1 MNLNLTGDQFEQL
14 WELGHHPDLDMIV
27 DCHRVAKDDPA
38 SASLVELGNDF
49 LHDLL
54 FAHDIKCDSNVGQL
68 MHNFVTYEAAKY
80 ERGTCSR
87 VERLRDLV
95 MANPVLQG
103 KK

>member
-1 MNLNLTGDQFEQL
+1 MKITAEDLAVL
-14 WELGHHPDLDMIV
+14 WELGHHEHLDLIV
-27 DCHRVAKDDPA
+27 DCHKVAKDDPA
-38 SASLVELGNDF
+38 AASLIEFGDDF

-54 FAHDIKCDSNVGQL
+54 FAHDIECDSNVGQL
-68 MHNFVTYEAAKY
+68 MHSFVTSEAEKY
-80 ERGTCSR
+80 ERGTCAR

>member
-1 MNLNLTGDQFEQL
+1 MKISAEELEVL
-14 WELGHHPDLDMIV
+14 WTLGHHHELEMIV

-38 SASLVELGNDF
+38 AESLKEIGDDF
-49 LHDLL
+49 LRDLL
-54 FAHDIKCDSNVGQL
+54 FAHDIEPDSNVGQL
-68 MHNFVTYEAAKY
+68 MSNFVTHEAGKY
-80 ERGTCSR
+80 VRGTCSR

>member
-1 MNLNLTGDQFEQL
+1 MKITAEDLSVL
-14 WELGHHPDLDMIV
+14 WELGHHQELDLIV
-27 DCHRVAKDDPA
+27 DCHKVAKDDPSA
-38 SASLVELGNDF
+38 ASLIEFGNDF

-54 FAHDIKCDSNVGQL
+54 FDHDIECDSNVGQL
-68 MHNFVTYEAAKY
+68 MRNFVTYEASKY